1 MKTVDEPGVEK
12 VMKLPVETVDEP
24 GIEKVMKLPVETV
37 DEQWVEG
44 HEATCRA
51 SL

>member
-1 MKTVDEPGVEK
+1 MKLPVKTVDEPGV
-12 VMKLPVETVDEP
+12 
-24 GIEKVMKLPVETV
+24 EKVMKLPVETV

-44 HEATCRA
+44 HEATCRD